1 MGSTTT
7 MNMAMQAKMNLRNMN
22 MEVNM
27 CMAMNMAMQINIAMV
42 TMNIPVNMFMPMAPM
57 DRPMPMQTNIINMY
71 MEAKMDMTHGWV
83 GGCIDGDV
91 DIAHRLRR

>member
-7 MNMAMQAKMNLRNMN
+7 MNMAMQAKMNLGNMN

-27 CMAMNMAMQINIAMV
+27 CMAMNTAMQVTMAMI
-42 TMNIPVNMFMPMAPM
+42 TMNIAAKMSMPM
-57 DRPMPMQTNIINMY
+57 DRPVPMQTKIIKMY
-71 MEAKMDMTHGWV
+71 MDAKMDMTHGWV

-91 DIAHRLRR
+91 DIVHRLRR